1 MDAFK
6 TATIEEINRM
16 QDRLRR
22 LQKLQIVFLV
32 TGIIFV
38 VIGCIAFGIVSYYA
52 SLDAEADWVSPAF
65 TGVGLIFCVSISFII
80 AFVATHSDIVHARAR
95 LVDAMELCPETKG
108 KNLDILENYS
118 FRGIYHHGRK

>member
-52 SLDAEADWVSPAF
+52 SLGKITPSLLNFTTINDPIAQRHIARHTGGCIPQQACFRPACEE
-65 TGVGLIFCVSISFII
+65 IP
-80 AFVATHSDIVHARAR
+80 VACAQVLPQSHD
-95 LVDAMELCPETKG
+95 G
-108 KNLDILENYS
+108 
-118 FRGIYHHGRK
+118 